1 MIPMKILLIYPS
13 FLPLEEDPSK
23 DELKVITDHTL
34 PLGICYL
41 GAVLE
46 KNNYEVALFDHYVN
60 NTPIKKFTD
69 WIIKNGFD
77 VIGFSVVSNSF
88 KTAIKIAEEIK
99 KRNDRIKII
108 FGGVHPTFCAD
119 KIMKKYNCVDYC
131 VRGEGELTL
140 LNLIKCIESNG
151 AFRDIS
157 NLTYRENGLVKFTP
171 DAAAIQNLDALP
183 IPDRKMLFKYH
194 KYQLGGKTTPLITS
208 RGCPFN
214 CNFCSCGALFN
225 RTIRYRSVQNVIE
238 ELISLQNQGFKDI
251 EIVDDCFI
259 LKEKRVINI
268 CKEIKKEKL
277 DFSFHINGRV
287 NLGSYNLYRILIDAG
302 CRTISIGF
310 ESGVQRIL
318 DYYNKGIT
326 VERAFDTMKIV
337 KKARFETIFG
347 GFILGA
353 PTETLNEI
361 RQTVQFAFKLDPTL
375 FQFQLLSILPG
386 TKLYTDFANKG
397 WINDAVDWEEPKI
410 AADICPE
417 VVQRAVLEKLIETNY
432 IKFITSPKRL
442 IKEYLRSLSSGY
454 RLNMVSTMPRIAKT
468 AK

>member
-1 MIPMKILLIYPS
+1 MIPMKILLVYPS
-13 FLPLEEDPSK
+13 FLPLEEEPPK

-60 NTPIKKFTD
+60 NIPIKKFVD
-69 WIIKNGFD
+69 WIIKSGFD
-77 VIGFSVVSNSF
+77 VIGFSVVSHSF

-99 KRNDRIKII
+99 KRNAQIKII

-119 KIMKKYNCVDYC
+119 KTMKKYSCVDYC
-131 VRGEGELTL
+131 VRGEGEYTL
-140 LNLIKCIESNG
+140 LNLIKSIESN
-151 AFRDIS
+151 RDLNEVP
-157 NLTYRENGLVKFTP
+157 NLTYRENGLVKFTV
-171 DAAAIQNLDALP
+171 DAPPIQDIDELP

-214 CNFCSCGALFN
+214 CTFCSCGALYN
-225 RTIRYRSVQNVIE
+225 RTIRYRSVNNVME
-238 ELISLQNQGFKDI
+238 ELLSLQNQGFKDI
-251 EIVDDCFI
+251 EIVDDCFL

-277 DFSFHINGRV
+277 DISFHVNGRV
-287 NLGSYNLYRILIDAG
+287 NLGSFNLYRIMIDAG
-302 CRTISIGF
+302 CKTISIGF

-326 VERAFDTMKIV
+326 VERTFETMKIV

-361 RQTVQFAFKLDPTL
+361 LQTIQFAFKLDPTL

-386 TKLYTDFANKG
+386 TKLYADFAKKG
-397 WINDAVDWEEPKI
+397 WIKDAIDWEEPKV
-410 AADICPE
+410 AADVSSE
-417 VVQRAVLEKLIETNY
+417 VVQREILEDLIEKTY

-454 RLNMVSTMPRIAKT
+454 RLRMVSTMPSVAKS